1 MSIYTKHNSVYGW
14 IALFL
19 VVLTAG
25 VIWFVGASEAD
36 QPQAG
41 QLDGS
46 LTSTE
51 VIAISGGTAQL
62 MEKEPEV
69 KPDGNIYTQIKLFDR
84 IAWQI
89 NSLYMENVDSRELI
103 HSGIKGMLQTLD
115 PFSAVL
121 EKQNYDRLMESTHG
135 KYEGVG
141 MQIDSRDNYIVVMSP
156 LEGTPAY
163 KMGIQAG
170 DRITEINGQS
180 TYDMTTD
187 DAAKLMRGKK
197 GTTVVLTIQREG
209 ITTPLEYTLT
219 RDLITIKSV
228 PFYGVTPE
236 KVGYVRLS
244 TFSDKA
250 GQELKVAV
258 TELKERNVEGLILD
272 LRSNGGGL
280 LDQAVEVAGLFLGN
294 DKLVVYTQGRS
305 PVDRK
310 EYLSHG
316 LANFP
321 ENLPL
326 VVLVDGAT
334 ASASEIVSGAIQD
347 WDRGLIIGSTTYGKG
362 LVQQVYDMDAD
373 IHLKLTTAK
382 YYTPSGR
389 YIQKPERAK
398 RVPSDLA
405 AQEGEEEES
414 GEAAQIEKVDDKP
427 TEDVFYTFG
436 GRKVYGGGG
445 IKPDIE
451 VKATELNALM
461 VNLFRR
467 QVAFDFA
474 VSYTAGKQ
482 IPENFEVG
490 DDVLKEFKK
499 YLKDKEFDYQTR
511 TQTYLDSI
519 KTLAEKDGKQS
530 IYGELLKNS
539 EPLLTREKDFEF
551 EYAKEEIRKMLK
563 QAILSKVYGERGAY
577 EGVTLKDD
585 PDVRKAVEIIR
596 NQKQYQALL
605 QT

>member
-1 MSIYTKHNSVYGW
+1 
-14 IALFL
+14 
-19 VVLTAG
+19 
-25 VIWFVGASEAD
+25 
-36 QPQAG
+36 
-41 QLDGS
+41 
-46 LTSTE
+46 
-51 VIAISGGTAQL
+51 
-62 MEKEPEV
+62 
-69 KPDGNIYTQIKLFDR
+69 
-84 IAWQI
+84 
-89 NSLYMENVDSRELI
+89 
-103 HSGIKGMLQTLD
+103 
-115 PFSAVL
+115 
-121 EKQNYDRLMESTHG
+121 
-135 KYEGVG
+135 
-141 MQIDSRDNYIVVMSP
+141 
-156 LEGTPAY
+156 
-163 KMGIQAG
+163 
-170 DRITEINGQS
+170 
-180 TYDMTTD
+180 
-187 DAAKLMRGKK
+187 
-197 GTTVVLTIQREG
+197 
-209 ITTPLEYTLT
+209 
-219 RDLITIKSV
+219 
-228 PFYGVTPE
+228 
-236 KVGYVRLS
+236 
-244 TFSDKA
+244 
-250 GQELKVAV
+250 
-258 TELKERNVEGLILD
+258 
-272 LRSNGGGL
+272 
-280 LDQAVEVAGLFLGN
+280 
-294 DKLVVYTQGRS
+294 
-305 PVDRK
+305 
-310 EYLSHG
+310 
-316 LANFP
+316 
-321 ENLPL
+321 
-326 VVLVDGAT
+326 
-334 ASASEIVSGAIQD
+334 
-347 WDRGLIIGSTTYGKG
+347 
-362 LVQQVYDMDAD
+362 MDAD

-405 AQEGEEEES
+405 AEEGEVEES

-427 TEDVFYTFG
+427 AEDVFYTFG

-511 TQTYLDSI
+511 TQAYLDSI

-563 QAILSKVYGERGAY
+563 QAILSKVYGEKGAY
-577 EGVTLKDD
+577 QGVTLKDD